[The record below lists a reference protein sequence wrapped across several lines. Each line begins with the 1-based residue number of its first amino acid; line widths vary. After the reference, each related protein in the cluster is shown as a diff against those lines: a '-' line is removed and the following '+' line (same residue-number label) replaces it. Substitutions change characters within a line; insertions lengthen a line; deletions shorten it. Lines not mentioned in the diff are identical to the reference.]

1 MDDKFAGVV
10 RRVPSGSI
18 TITVMETPFRWREL
32 FQEGRA
38 RLTIGIL
45 LVEFLVAVE
54 ALVVIAIMPAA
65 RHELGGLEFYGL
77 VFAGLSLA
85 ALVLSPIAGRAADRR
100 GPAPPFLLFGA
111 LFIVGTLLC
120 GLAPSMPLLALA
132 RVIQGAG
139 AGGAYTV
146 ALAAVTRVYPESGR
160 ARVLALLAGAW
171 IVPGLLGPSYGAL
184 VASTLGWRWAFFSII
199 PLAAIAMALAWP
211 VLHALPA
218 AGPASYLS
226 IRWPLELAVG
236 VSALISGLSLLSW
249 LSLPLVGA
257 GVWLTWSAL
266 GHILPAGSLRARP
279 GAPAA
284 VTTIFL
290 LILAFIGADYFIPL
304 MLTGVRGRSL
314 AEASAVITLGT
325 VSWSV
330 GNWWQSRA
338 VVRTSPV
345 TLVRLGAAIVTI
357 AIIGI
362 MATLAGAPLAI
373 SYVAWFAAGVGMGIA
388 YPTAYLIIMRGA
400 DAADA
405 GAAVSSEQVAER
417 LALALGGGLGGVC
430 VALALA
436 LHASLT
442 MGLAGAFGLAL
453 LAALASMA
461 LAPRLIPAGLEAFA
475 APPGSAR

>member
-1 MDDKFAGVV
+1 VTDAAALCV
-10 RRVPSGSI
+10 
-18 TITVMETPFRWREL
+18 TITLMETPFRWREL
-32 FQEGRA
+32 FQQGRA

-54 ALVVIAIMPAA
+54 ALVVIALMPAI
-65 RHELGGLEFYGL
+65 RRELGGLAYYGL
-77 VFAGLSLA
+77 VFAGFSLA

-100 GPAPPFLLFGA
+100 GPAQPFLGFSA
-111 LFIVGTLLC
+111 LFIAGTLLC

-132 RVIQGAG
+132 RVLQGAG
-139 AGGAYTV
+139 AGAAYTV

-171 IVPGLLGPSYGAL
+171 IVPGLLGPSFGAL
-184 VASTLGWRWAFFSII
+184 LASTLGWRWAFFSII
-199 PLAAIAMALAWP
+199 PLTVLAIALAWP
-211 VLHALPA
+211 VLRALPA
-218 AGPASYLS
+218 AGQASRLS
-226 IRWPLELAVG
+226 IRWPLQLAAG
-236 VSALISGLSLLSW
+236 VAALVSGLSLLSW
-249 LSLPLVGA
+249 LSLPLVVFGGWFTA
-257 GVWLTWSAL
+257 AAL
-266 GHILPAGSLRARP
+266 GQILPAGSLRARA

-284 VTTIFL
+284 VTMIFL

-338 VVRTSPV
+338 IVRTSSV
-345 TLVRLGAAIVTI
+345 ALARLGGAILTV
-357 AIIGI
+357 AILGI
-362 MATLAGAPLAI
+362 MATLAGAPLLI
-373 SYVAWFAAGVGMGIA
+373 SYVAWFVAGVGMGIA
-388 YPTAYLIIMRGA
+388 YPTAYLVIMQGA
-400 DAADA
+400 NAADA

-436 LHASLT
+436 LHASLAS
-442 MGLAGAFGLAL
+442 GLAGAFGLAL
-453 LAALASMA
+453 LAALASIA
-461 LAPRLIPAGLEAFA
+461 IAPRLKMPPPPPPASSPRSWMSDF
-475 APPGSAR
+475 R